1 MSILMT
7 LEAEMKNEDAFNL
20 PRWSEI
26 YFKFSYAV
34 KVSGTQVYMNVWN
47 GIGNSHSLFISHE
60 R

>member
-34 KVSGTQVYMNVWN
+34 KVSGTQVYMNV
-47 GIGNSHSLFISHE
+47 
-60 R
+60 